1 MNLDK
6 QKLVNSIDK
15 LYLKTCEDS
24 RIDVNE
30 IIFKDMNGLMPKE
43 ITMSLDELVW
53 DIEENTDNYTISTL
67 EIIYKYFLEIEKYY
81 DLRKTQK

>member
-30 IIFKDMNGLMPKE
+30 IIFKDMNGFMPKE

>member
-6 QKLVNSIDK
+6 QKLVLSIDK

-30 IIFKDMNGLMPKE
+30 IIFKDMNGFMPKE

-67 EIIYKYFLEIEKYY
+67 DVICKYFLEIEKYY

>member
-6 QKLVNSIDK
+6 QKLVLSIDK

-30 IIFKDMNGLMPKE
+30 IIFKDMNGFMPKE
-43 ITMSLDELVW
+43 ITMSLDELIW
-53 DIEENTDNYTISTL
+53 DITTEPQKYTVSTL
-67 EIIYKYFLEIEKYY
+67 EVIYKYFLEIEKYY
-81 DLRKTQK
+81 DLRKLKK

>member
-6 QKLVNSIDK
+6 QKLVNSINK

>member
-30 IIFKDMNGLMPKE
+30 VIFKDMNGFMPKE

>member
-6 QKLVNSIDK
+6 QKLVLSIDK

-30 IIFKDMNGLMPKE
+30 IIFKDMNGFMPKE

>member
-1 MNLDK
+1 VNLDK

-53 DIEENTDNYTISTL
+53 DIEENTDDYTVSTL
-67 EIIYKYFLEIEKYY
+67 DVIYKYFLEIEKCY
-81 DLRKTQK
+81 DLRKAQK

>member
-53 DIEENTDNYTISTL
+53 DIEENTDNYMISTL